1 MLMSLNEV
9 RISEPGIPFVVRM
22 LEVVPTGTQE
32 HMKDLKYLSDQARE
46 VINNN
51 NLPQPLG
58 LSSNMHKLALQA
70 FVAERIARDQVQ
82 LIKDDKERGL
92 LKKAF
97 MGYFGITED
106 FGLKMERMSD
116 AGQLLARFGRSLGS
130 SSDEEGRKIS
140 NISHAVDNL
149 FLQVKVGMGRQLGPE
164 THIWQDLLDSWGDAW
179 SPRIQGTDA

>member
-32 HMKDLKYLSDQARE
+32 YMKDLKY
-46 VINNN
+46 
-51 NLPQPLG
+51 

-106 FGLKMERMSD
+106 FGLKMDRMSD